1 MDGVCE
7 IDAFSCED
15 DCSKCGYYNEF
26 ITIEVKLKKEDIPKV
41 MEFLKTL

>member
-1 MDGVCE
+1 MDGICE

-15 DCSKCGYYNEF
+15 DCNKCCYYKEF
-26 ITIEVKLKKEDIPKV
+26 ITIEVKLKKEDIPKL